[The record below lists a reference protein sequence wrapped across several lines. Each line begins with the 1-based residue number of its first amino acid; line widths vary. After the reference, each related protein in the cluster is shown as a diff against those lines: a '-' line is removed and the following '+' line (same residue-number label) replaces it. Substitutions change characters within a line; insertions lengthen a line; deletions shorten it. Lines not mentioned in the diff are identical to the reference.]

1 MTAVRG
7 KSGRLRI
14 GAREAARRTN
24 MREGGTQRSA
34 ANAFCLNPP
43 QGGSH
48 RSGPLIALVAHRGT
62 TLFYPPGEDISFP
75 MATSDFHES
84 HPGLIVRLR
93 RADGHLRAVIEM
105 IEAGKPCLEIA
116 QQMQA
121 VEKAITNAKR
131 ALIHDHM
138 DHCLDA
144 EGSETDRAE
153 LRTITRYL

>member
-1 MTAVRG
+1 MT
-7 KSGRLRI
+7 
-14 GAREAARRTN
+14 
-24 MREGGTQRSA
+24 
-34 ANAFCLNPP
+34 NPP
-43 QGGSH
+43 VHASH
-48 RSGPLIALVAHRGT
+48 PALIA
-62 TLFYPPGEDISFP
+62 
-75 MATSDFHES
+75 
-84 HPGLIVRLR
+84 RLK

-144 EGSETDRAE
+144 ESSEADRAE
-153 LRTITRYL
+153 LRAITRYL

>member
-1 MTAVRG
+1 MTTHHVHA
-7 KSGRLRI
+7 
-14 GAREAARRTN
+14 
-24 MREGGTQRSA
+24 
-34 ANAFCLNPP
+34 
-43 QGGSH
+43 SH
-48 RSGPLIALVAHRGT
+48 PALVT
-62 TLFYPPGEDISFP
+62 
-75 MATSDFHES
+75 
-84 HPGLIVRLR
+84 RLK

-138 DHCLDA
+138 DHCLDV

-153 LRTITRYL
+153 LRTIARYL

>member
-1 MTAVRG
+1 M
-7 KSGRLRI
+7 
-14 GAREAARRTN
+14 RTHHVH
-24 MREGGTQRSA
+24 A
-34 ANAFCLNPP
+34 
-43 QGGSH
+43 SH
-48 RSGPLIALVAHRGT
+48 PALVT
-62 TLFYPPGEDISFP
+62 
-75 MATSDFHES
+75 
-84 HPGLIVRLR
+84 RLK

-153 LRTITRYL
+153 LRTIARYL